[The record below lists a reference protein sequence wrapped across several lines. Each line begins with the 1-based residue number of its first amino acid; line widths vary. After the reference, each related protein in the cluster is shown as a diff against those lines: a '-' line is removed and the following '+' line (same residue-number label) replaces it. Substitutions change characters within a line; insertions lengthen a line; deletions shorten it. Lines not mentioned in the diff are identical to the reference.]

1 MISGTTTADSSKT
14 GAHAKGVQD
23 NTGSRAGNH
32 VIQHDAEAA
41 LHVLVDPANRPW
53 FPDVEQAKQRK
64 PGQDRD
70 PANGHEEHR
79 DPVTDELVPH
89 DAAMVMHTEVIRDAL
104 AKPDTKGEGGDHA
117 DCIKPVRQLA
127 QGKVEGDCNEGA
139 ERARRK
145 PGQSATET
153 EREKMAP
160 AAEYPRVDGR

>member
-1 MISGTTTADSSKT
+1 LISGTTTADGSKT
-14 GAHAKGVQD
+14 GARAKGVQD

-32 VIQHDAEAA
+32 IIQHDAEAA

-64 PGQDRD
+64 AGQDRA

-89 DAAMVMHTEVIRDAL
+89 DAAMVVHTEVMRDAL
-104 AKPDTKGEGGDHA
+104 TKPDTKGKGAKHA
-117 DCIKPVRQLA
+117 DCIEPVRQLA
-127 QGKVEGDCNEGA
+127 QGKIEGDCNEGA